1 MNPMEQNWK
10 QLRSM
15 GFKHEVSKT
24 LEQVVDRLRDTICN
38 LTNEMV
44 KRIACR
50 QWIADML
57 FI

>member
-1 MNPMEQNWK
+1 
-10 QLRSM
+10 M

-44 KRIACR
+44 KRITCR
-50 QWIADML
+50 QWIADVL